1 MTPKSIL
8 PQNEMLLRKS
18 FPIVLQRI
26 LNIGNK
32 MPQDFYY
39 EDSESGSTLMIQRG
53 EYSFPAY
60 GSFKKENLIKRW
72 NSSLVLHLA

>member
-8 PQNEMLLRKS
+8 PQNEILLRKR
-18 FPIVLQRI
+18 FPVVLQRI

-32 MPQDFYY
+32 MPQDFFY
-39 EDSESGSTLMIQRG
+39 EDSESESVLMIQRG

-60 GSFKKENLIKRW
+60 GNFKRKFN
-72 NSSLVLHLA
+72 